1 MSTHRLTPRT
11 AGARGDDAPEHS
23 GTERAILQVL
33 GGASLNEAAAA
44 EQVGQEDLVEAV
56 EVYRQAGWQALERQ
70 QASGWW
76 QVYIQFAD
84 WTTSEQVAADTIVP
98 LLSQAEENGLVTN
111 WWFMRKHPCWRLRLH
126 PGADGQAMRAQLA
139 VAFDQAAADGRI
151 ARWWPGIYE
160 AETAAFG
167 GEEGMAT
174 AHGLFCEDSRAVMR
188 LICDGDVGLG
198 RRELSVLLCG
208 TLMRAA
214 GLEWYEQGD
223 TWHRVAQERPLPEDV
238 PLAKLTTMASEL
250 KRVLVADTK
259 PDGPLLSADGPLA
272 SATAWADA
280 FRQAG
285 HALGEA
291 ARAGTLTRGL
301 RDVLSYA
308 VIFHWNRL
316 GLPARTQSILA
327 WTARTAT
334 LDLPARTASNQPTER
349 QSPETARAA
358 TSASRTAEDP
368 QERFLARFPLV
379 PQRRFRC
386 PDLETNVRNVRECAN
401 SCREPVTAEER
412 INRACTV
419 WNLSALIAADCGLP
433 DLAVDL
439 CHQQFQIFRAASPIS
454 GVAAIPSLQPLVNLA
469 RLTRRAGDPE
479 GAYRELEAINRAVRG
494 GGKVMIHGEPI
505 DFNGLITDC
514 PSTVDRWLRDVMRD
528 DGTRALAAAGQWAN
542 AATHAEKYD
551 EADTQLREA
560 RQTRIIA
567 HLTSGQTGTALDMI
581 DNTLA
586 SEDWEHAVASCLRGY
601 VLLQNQS
608 LGPTEVIDLLN
619 TVRRACEATDRP
631 TTLFRARLRLAA
643 VDLALAAGF
652 QARVLCTELVEDAE
666 RSADAFVAREVLT
679 HAECRAWAMPVQQ
692 TGLHALVEQAG
703 LGAGHIP
710 WPVLAELMA
719 SIEIAKSVLTETL
732 STMTSGE
739 VGGEKD
745 SAARADAVL
754 RLR

>member
-1 MSTHRLTPRT
+1 MSTHRLAPRVVE
-11 AGARGDDAPEHS
+11 AQGADTLQPSNPSSAEHAVLRVLS
-23 GTERAILQVL
+23 GT
-33 GGASLNEAAAA
+33 SLDEAAAA
-44 EQVGQEDLVEAV
+44 EQVGPSDLADAV
-56 EVYRQAGWQALERQ
+56 ELYRQAGRHALDRQ

-84 WTTSEQVAADTIVP
+84 WRTSEQVAADTIVP
-98 LLSQAEENGLVTN
+98 LLNRAEENGLVSN
-111 WWFMRKHPCWRLRLH
+111 WWFMRKYPCWRLRLH
-126 PGADGQAMRAQLA
+126 PGAAGQAMRDHLA
-139 VAFDQAAADGRI
+139 VALDQLAGGDRI
-151 ARWWPGIYE
+151 SRWWPGIYE
-160 AETAAFG
+160 TETAAFG
-167 GEEGMAT
+167 GEEGMAA

-198 RRELSVLLCG
+198 RRELSVLLCS

-238 PLAKLTTMASEL
+238 PLTKLTTMASEL
-250 KRVLVADTK
+250 KRLLVADTK

-272 SATAWADA
+272 SATVWADA

-334 LDLPARTASNQPTER
+334 LDLPARTASNQPTGR
-349 QSPETARAA
+349 QASEAARMA
-358 TSASRTAEDP
+358 TSTSRTAEDP
-368 QERFLARFPLV
+368 QERFLARFPIV

-401 SCREPVTAEER
+401 SSREPVTAEER

-454 GVAAIPSLQPLVNLA
+454 GAAVIPSLQPLVNLA

-479 GAYRELEAINRAVRG
+479 GAYRELEAINRAIRG

-505 DFNGLITDC
+505 DFNGLIVDC
-514 PSTVDRWLRDVMRD
+514 PSTVDRWLRGVMYD
-528 DGTRALAAAGQWAN
+528 DGTRALAGAGQWAN
-542 AATHAEKYD
+542 AARHAEVYD
-551 EADTQLREA
+551 AADTQLREA

-567 HLTSGQTGTALDMI
+567 HVTSGQTDTALGLI
-581 DNTLA
+581 DNTVA
-586 SEDWEHAVASCLRGY
+586 STDWERAVASCLRGY
-601 VLLQNQS
+601 ALLKNQS

-619 TVRRACEATDRP
+619 TVRRACEDTDRP
-631 TTLFRARLRLAA
+631 TALFRARLGLAA
-643 VDLALAAGF
+643 VDLALAAGS

-666 RSADAFVAREVLT
+666 RSADAFVAREVLA
-679 HAECRAWAMPVQQ
+679 HPECRAWAMPAQLA
-692 TGLHALVEQAG
+692 GLRALVEQAG

-710 WPVLAELMA
+710 WAVLTELVT
-719 SIEIAKSVLTETL
+719 SIEVAKSVLTETL
-732 STMTSGE
+732 STMASGD
-739 VGGEKD
+739 VD
-745 SAARADAVL
+745 DA
-754 RLR
+754 